1 MRGDRR
7 RYAVDGVGGWRVS
20 GIVARTAT
28 ADAAGEVW
36 HFRRSGRA
44 AQATDGSGAVAAGV
58 DGWVCRERHGL
69 RARLA
74 VRRRPGLTRS
84 EQRGSR
90 RVQVGC
96 GSLQAPVTAL
106 LAPRVLAAMDTLG
119 DRRRI
124 DLFVPLRTLL
134 LLAAVVAVLWAFV
147 AVRDAFLAVFI
158 GVFLALVFEF
168 PVRWVMEKTHLSRGL
183 AATVTVFGSLLA
195 VLALGLVFLAPFV
208 GAIRD
213 FVKELP
219 ALVEELR
226 GSGELGWTDDTGAA
240 ENVQAGANQ
249 LAAWI
254 PETVG
259 ALLGVAGNAAG
270 SLVMVFTVVFTA
282 LFLLTDVGD
291 LKRAV
296 ASVLLPEQE
305 TRWLGVWERVT
316 MSVSRWAIGVVVIA
330 AIAGLTQGLTAWLLG
345 SSFALALGLI
355 AGFLDMIPNI
365 GATLAGVILT
375 LALLAEEGLQAA
387 LIMLAVVLVYQQL
400 ENNLVT
406 PTVQGKAVNVSG
418 FVIIVAVAL
427 FGALM
432 GVLGAIVAVPLAATI
447 QIVVQELTMARREQV
462 AAAKAPAVTSS

>member
-1 MRGDRR
+1 MN
-7 RYAVDGVGGWRVS
+7 A
-20 GIVARTAT
+20 
-28 ADAAGEVW
+28 
-36 HFRRSGRA
+36 
-44 AQATDGSGAVAAGV
+44 
-58 DGWVCRERHGL
+58 
-69 RARLA
+69 
-74 VRRRPGLTRS
+74 
-84 EQRGSR
+84 
-90 RVQVGC
+90 
-96 GSLQAPVTAL
+96 
-106 LAPRVLAAMDTLG
+106 LG

-134 LLAAVVAVLWAFV
+134 LVAAVVAVLWAFV

-168 PVRWVMEKTHLSRGL
+168 PVRWVTEKTRLPRGL
-183 AATVTVFGSLLA
+183 AATVTVVGALLA
-195 VLALGLVFLAPFV
+195 TVALGLVLLVPFV

-219 ALVEELR
+219 ALLEELR
-226 GSGELGWTDDTGAA
+226 NSGELGWMGDTGAA
-240 ENVQAGANQ
+240 ENVQVGANQ
-249 LAAWI
+249 VAAWI

-259 ALLGVAGNAAG
+259 AVLGVAGSAAG

-296 ASVLLPEQE
+296 ASVLMPEQE
-305 TRWLGVWERVT
+305 TRWLDVWERIT

-330 AIAGLTQGLTAWLLG
+330 LVAGLTQGLTAWLLG
-345 SSFALALGLI
+345 SSLALALGLI

-447 QIVVQELTMARREQV
+447 QIVVQELTVARREQV
-462 AAAKAPAVTSS
+462 AAAKAAPVASP